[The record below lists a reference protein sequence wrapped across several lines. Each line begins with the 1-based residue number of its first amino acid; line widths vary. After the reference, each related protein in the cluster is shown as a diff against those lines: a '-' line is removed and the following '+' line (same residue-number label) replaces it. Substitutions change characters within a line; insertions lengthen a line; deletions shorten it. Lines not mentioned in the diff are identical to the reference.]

1 MNIAR
6 SELKL
11 EIDRLDEQYLEFIYN
26 ILHQCTKSP
35 PKQSQKTSLLEVL
48 ATLDDIED
56 EFPNIDEYLLPL
68 DDITL

>member
-11 EIDRLDEQYLEFIYN
+11 EIDRLDEQYLELIYN
-26 ILHQCTKSP
+26 LLHQYTKSP
-35 PKQSQKTSLLEVL
+35 PKQSQKTSLLEML